1 MMDQTLTNF
10 NPTSSI
16 DISFNAYVERRRQI
30 ESKMLDGH
38 NIPNYAY
45 AMDYELRKKLDA
57 IPGLYKIG
65 RKICGT
71 VAARETQRLMMSATK
86 VGPTQFPDVYEIVK
100 DCARILG
107 IGIPN
112 VFIYG
117 STEINAFTYAYDD
130 IEPMIVI
137 YSAMYERFTLGELR
151 CIIGP
156 ECGHIHNMHGVYD
169 MLGTLLINGGLTA
182 ASQFNVDLTQLLF
195 TGASYALKAWSR
207 AGEVTCDRAGMICA
221 ENIEDAYSAEAK
233 LLYGA
238 TFKEQK
244 IDYQALREQLK
255 SQMGTMIKYEE
266 LERSHPTAVRRI
278 AAEMEFAECEVLY
291 QWRPELKKPGIIM
304 RSKKE
309 TDERCRAFIDLTKKG
324 LEE

>member
-65 RKICGT
+65 RKICAT
-71 VAARETQRLMMSATK
+71 AAARTTQRMMMDAVK
-86 VGPTQFPDVYEIVK
+86 VGPTQFPDVYEMVQK
-100 DCARILG
+100 CAKILG

-112 VFIYG
+112 VFIY
-117 STEINAFTYAYDD
+117 SDPQLNAMTMAVDD
-130 IEPMIVI
+130 IEPIIII
-137 YSAMYERFTLGELR
+137 YSGLYERLTPGELL
-151 CIIGP
+151 CTIGH
-156 ECGHIHNMHGVYD
+156 ECGHIHNLHGVYD
-169 MLGTLLINGGLTA
+169 MLGTLLVNTALTGSSFISA
-182 ASQFNVDLTQLLF
+182 ELSQLLF
-195 TGASYALKAWSR
+195 AGADYALKAWSR
-207 AGEVTCDRAGMICA
+207 AAEVTCDRAGMICA
-221 ENIEDAYSAEAK
+221 DNLEDVYTGEAK
-233 LLYGA
+233 YLYGA
-238 TFKEQK
+238 TFKEQT
-244 IDYQALREQLK
+244 IDYEALRDQLK
-255 SQMGTMIKYEE
+255 RQVSTAVKYEE
-266 LERSHPTAVRRI
+266 LNSTHPSTARRI

-291 QWRPELKKPGIIM
+291 QWRPELKKPGITM

-309 TDERCRAFIDLTKKG
+309 TDDRCRAYIDLTKKG

>member
-65 RKICGT
+65 RKICAT

-151 CIIGP
+151 CIIGH

-169 MLGTLLINGGLTA
+169 MLGTLLLNGGLTA
-182 ASQFNVDLTQLLF
+182 TSQFNADLTQLLF

-309 TDERCRAFIDLTKKG
+309 TDERCRAFIDLNKKG